1 MYSQQQA
8 NQYAALSAS
17 MVGEK
22 MSLPVKT
29 TLTTEDIKEIVQRLN
44 TKPFNE
50 SYNLVT
56 FDELSA

>member
-1 MYSQQQA
+1 
-8 NQYAALSAS
+8 

>member
-1 MYSQQQA
+1 
-8 NQYAALSAS
+8 
-17 MVGEK
+17 MVNVK
-22 MSLPVKT
+22 PPAPVKT

-56 FDELSA
+56 FDEL

>member
-1 MYSQQQA
+1 MYNQQQA
-8 NQYAALSAS
+8 NQYSALSAS
-17 MVGEK
+17 MVNEK
-22 MSLPVKT
+22 AQAPIKT
-29 TLTTEDIKEIVQRLN
+29 TLATEDIKEIVQRLN